1 MTAAPDLH
9 PDLAPL
15 AFLLGTWAGEGV
27 GGYPTIE
34 SFGFGHQVTFSHYG
48 KPALEYTSCSWSLED
63 DRPLARE
70 SGWWRPRPDGHVE
83 VLLAH
88 PMGVVEVW
96 LGTVTGTKVELATD
110 VVARTPSAK
119 EVTAGRRLYGLV
131 GDELM
136 WAYDMA
142 GVGQPLQAHLS
153 GRLHR
158 A

>member
-1 MTAAPDLH
+1 VTAAVDLH

-15 AFLLGTWAGEGV
+15 AFLLGTWSGEGV

-34 SFGFGHQVTFSHYG
+34 SFAFGQQLTFWHYG
-48 KPALEYTSCSWSLED
+48 KPVVEYTSRSWSVPD
-63 DRPLARE
+63 GRPLARE
-70 SGWWRPRPDGHVE
+70 SGWWRPRPDGDVE

-96 LGTVTGTKVELATD
+96 LGTVTGTRVELATD

-142 GVGQPLQAHLS
+142 GVGQPLQPHLS